1 MIEQPMLT
9 YYLEFCVLCIL
20 YIVTLFYKQI
30 QEATDDALAFSRA
43 TFLVFLKQ
51 RQKLWDKECIVLSS

>member
-51 RQKLWDKECIVLSS
+51 RQKL